1 MGSDAT
7 TEKADRHVVGSAEEI
22 GPGQRKVVKIGGR
35 EIGVFNV
42 DGQFYGVRNI
52 CPHRTG
58 PLCLG
63 RLRPLVAWEGAK
75 MVFERENEILKCPWH
90 QYEFDIKT
98 GECLVDPKMKVRS
111 YRVEQ
116 EGNDV
121 ILYA

>member
-1 MGSDAT
+1 MGSDAIE
-7 TEKADRHVVGSAEEI
+7 TEAGRHVVATADEI
-22 GPGQRKVVKIGGR
+22 GPGQRKVVRIGRR
-35 EIGVFNV
+35 EIGIFNV
-42 DGQFYGVRNI
+42 DGELYGVRNI

-63 RLRPLVAWEGAK
+63 RLRPYITWEGAE

-98 GECLVDPKMKVRS
+98 GECMVDPDLRVRA

-116 EGNDV
+116 EGDEV
-121 ILYA
+121 VLYV